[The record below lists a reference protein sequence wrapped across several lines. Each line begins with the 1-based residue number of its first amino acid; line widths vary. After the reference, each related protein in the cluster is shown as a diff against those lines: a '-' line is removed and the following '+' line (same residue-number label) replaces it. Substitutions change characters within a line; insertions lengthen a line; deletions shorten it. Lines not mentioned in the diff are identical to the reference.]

1 MTVER
6 SRFGLPLL
14 VRELTEIANRRRTY
28 WLRGVYA
35 VLLFLLAYFRFYD
48 ILQSGGDQ
56 FAILGHGSFM
66 FEVLIGLQFA
76 GVYLFMPIV
85 GCSAITHEKE
95 RNSLSLLLLTRLGP
109 TTILLEKLLSR
120 LVPMFV
126 FLLLAMPL
134 LAFTYT
140 LGGVTEFRL
149 WASIFVIALTAV
161 QVAALTL
168 MCSAYCTTTISA
180 FVASYA
186 LSFASLFFCSCCGL
200 SFASGPDVLSVDN
213 IGELAVRT
221 FLLGS
226 STVVFLLLA
235 RSWLISRA
243 FVEQHGALYH
253 SLKRLD
259 RFYVQTNAST
269 GSVTLVRHT
278 HSLPVNE
285 PVAWREMAKST
296 TGSLLRL
303 VLTIEIPLFFLLM
316 IGLSVGPHNDVF
328 NVIEV
333 LLWIIAVVLVVV
345 SATGATSRE
354 RDRQTM
360 DVLMVTPLS
369 GREILTQKLK
379 PVGRLEK
386 LLWIPFGSLA
396 LFRILEF
403 ILWDHNALPDEVG

>member
-14 VRELTEIANRRRTY
+14 ARELTEIANRRRTY
-28 WLRGVYA
+28 WLRIVYA
-35 VLLFLLAYFRFYD
+35 LLLYLLAFFSFYD
-48 ILQSGGDQ
+48 ILRSGSGP
-56 FAILGHGSFM
+56 FAVLGHGSRM
-66 FEVLIGLQFA
+66 FETLFGLQFV
-76 GVYLFMPIV
+76 GIYLFMPIV

-149 WASIFVIALTAV
+149 WASIFVMALTAL

-168 MCSAYCTTTISA
+168 MCSAYCSTTISA

-186 LSFASLFFCSCCGL
+186 ISFASLFFCSCCGL
-200 SFASGPDVLSVDN
+200 SFASGPGVLSVDN
-213 IGELAVRT
+213 IGELAMRT

-235 RSWLISRA
+235 RSWLIGRA

-259 RFYVQTNAST
+259 RFYVQTDAST
-269 GSVTLVRHT
+269 GGVTLVRHT
-278 HSLPVNE
+278 QSLPVDE
-285 PVAWREMAKST
+285 PVAWRELAKSSA
-296 TGSLLRL
+296 GSLFRL
-303 VLTIEIPLFFLLM
+303 VLTIEVPLLFVLAAGVAVVVNS
-316 IGLSVGPHNDVF
+316 GLF
-328 NVIEV
+328 EVIEM
-333 LLWIIAVVLVVV
+333 LLWVIAVVFVARLIK
-345 SATGATSRE
+345 STS
-354 RDRQTM
+354 
-360 DVLMVTPLS
+360 
-369 GREILTQKLK
+369 IAYAC
-379 PVGRLEK
+379 
-386 LLWIPFGSLA
+386 LWGIDWIMGLFG
-396 LFRILEF
+396 
-403 ILWDHNALPDEVG
+403 